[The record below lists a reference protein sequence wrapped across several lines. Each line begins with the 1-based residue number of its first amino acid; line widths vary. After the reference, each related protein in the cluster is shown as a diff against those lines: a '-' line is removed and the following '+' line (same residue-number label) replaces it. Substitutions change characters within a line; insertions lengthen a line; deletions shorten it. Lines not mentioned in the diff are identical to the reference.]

1 MCQNDGIKGK
11 RGLHR
16 FVQSP
21 FLLQAI
27 QFFTSLVRLNA
38 ILQRTGEAAL
48 AIFASGLL
56 WFLTARRGHS
66 SLFRRFGLLL

>member
-1 MCQNDGIKGK
+1 M
-11 RGLHR
+11 
-16 FVQSP
+16 QSP

-56 WFLTARRGHS
+56 WFLTRAGGIAAFLGGSAFFFDEAAFGGAARR
-66 SLFRRFGLLL
+66 L